1 MNYVPS
7 AVTQHWPAGAS
18 ERPMIAES
26 PTSPRARDRIAVDP
40 ISTDTIA
47 RLHAEAEATG
57 RSIGDIAAD
66 WLDQW
71 QPPTRRVVAVVV
83 ASVRF
88 PGVASV
94 PGAWGFE
101 TAEVRG
107 IHNSAVSALAAAAEL
122 CPGARIEQA
131 GAARY
136 ELVVD
141 VTPAPTPAIDPG
153 GTQGPIQ
160 PIQPTTQETR

>member
-1 MNYVPS
+1 
-7 AVTQHWPAGAS
+7 
-18 ERPMIAES
+18 MIAES
-26 PTSPRARDRIAVDP
+26 PTSPRGRDRIAVAP
-40 ISTDTIA
+40 IHTDTIA

-71 QPPTRRVVAVVV
+71 QPPTRRVVAVV
-83 ASVRF
+83 
-88 PGVASV
+88 
-94 PGAWGFE
+94 WGGRPLWRLDLH
-101 TAEVRG
+101 AEP
-107 IHNSAVSALAAAAEL
+107 SARYLGWRSWSDFTALACLTAGADL
-122 CPGARIEQA
+122 FPHARIEQA

-136 ELVVD
+136 ELVMD